1 MGPRRDEVEARA
13 AKVRVIRDPLYGDI
27 RIPDDVK
34 ALIDT
39 ATFQR
44 LHRVKQLS
52 TCDLVFPG
60 ATHSRFAHSLGAYHL
75 STQLLDRLRDLHPGS
90 TYAVRVACRSTHC
103 DTWSEFSSDAKLS
116 TAAAAPGP
124 PGLPGKQ
131 QQQQRSGKGG
141 DICRPL

>member
-75 STQLLDRLRDLHPGS
+75 STQLLDRLRDLHPGIIS
-90 TYAVRVACRSTHC
+90 
-103 DTWSEFSSDAKLS
+103 DEDAKLVGY
-116 TAAAAPGP
+116 AV
-124 PGLPGKQ
+124 LLH
-131 QQQQRSGKGG
+131 
-141 DICRPL
+141 DIGHPVLTYVG